1 MATMS
6 NEPRADQPPE
16 GLLLEQARDRLGISQ
31 NEASRQAGISGT
43 RWRQI
48 VYEKAAEMTSPRGV
62 KTLARMARVI
72 GVQHE
77 HLDDVGRGDVA
88 SELRAMLAEEQLA
101 AHEAPTP
108 EKLAAELARLRADH
122 AELRREFEEL
132 QGRDRKHGIG

>member
-31 NEASRQAGISGT
+31 NEAGRQAGISGT

-48 VYEKAAEMTSPRGV
+48 VYGKAAEMTSPRGV

-72 GVQHE
+72 GVRDE

-101 AHEAPTP
+101 ADGAPTLP
-108 EKLAAELARLRADH
+108 ELAAEVAD
-122 AELRREFEEL
+122 LRRRLDELMGEERRN
-132 QGRDRKHGIG
+132 GTG